1 MARSLAADCFACVG
15 VTFALATI
23 CTGFRFWARRMT
35 NIQLW
40 WDDWFAL
47 LAWIT
52 GAGWSGVII
61 AWTLTGGLGQKLDT
75 LSISP
80 EEAIRR
86 SLIYTFNAELLYAFS
101 LVFSKYAILGL
112 YWRLFKTCSIRL
124 PIQSLFV
131 LSTVWI
137 IIRTFMTVF
146 HCVPTQAFWDLSIT
160 DKVCNI
166 DNARFF
172 FGTTMT
178 HLFLDVAILALPIV
192 QVRKLN
198 LRKGQKLGV
207 IGLFMFGVVVC
218 VAAVVLIVSSTSF
231 NKDSPEMPYDI
242 NTIMIPAT
250 VEVNFSIVS
259 ACLPMMRPIVQRFMH
274 GSPFGSDNTSSGG
287 GPRGG
292 GTTSTVA
299 KLRTLSQA
307 IELDDNGSTQNFADR
322 HFSSHYWAN
331 TETGSSASARG
342 GCRDNNGGPVQ
353 SNPHPKPLQHGLRTV
368 IKTTAERASRTEHSP
383 TVGGIMI
390 TNEMT
395 LSYENAQVN

>member
-1 MARSLAADCFACVG
+1 MN
-15 VTFALATI
+15 AL
-23 CTGFRFWARRMT
+23 
-35 NIQLW
+35 QL
-40 WDDWFAL
+40 
-47 LAWIT
+47 T
-52 GAGWSGVII
+52 
-61 AWTLTGGLGQKLDT
+61 
-75 LSISP
+75 
-80 EEAIRR
+80 
-86 SLIYTFNAELLYAFS
+86 
-101 LVFSKYAILGL
+101 
-112 YWRLFKTCSIRL
+112 RL
-124 PIQSLFV
+124 PPL
-131 LSTVWI
+131 
-137 IIRTFMTVF
+137 
-146 HCVPTQAFWDLSIT
+146 HA
-160 DKVCNI
+160 
-166 DNARFF
+166 
-172 FGTTMT
+172 
-178 HLFLDVAILALPIV
+178 
-192 QVRKLN
+192 
-198 LRKGQKLGV
+198 
-207 IGLFMFGVVVC
+207 
-218 VAAVVLIVSSTSF
+218 
-231 NKDSPEMPYDI
+231 
-242 NTIMIPAT
+242 
-250 VEVNFSIVS
+250 

-368 IKTTAERASRTEHSP
+368 IKTTAERASRTENSP